1 MTRGGSFTR
10 PSHSEWVR
18 PLRGAES
25 IDRDPVGLALRG
37 RDGLHLGD
45 QRDAPIALISDRLE
59 QFFGSSHLARVRA
72 CCGLLCA
79 VCEVFEVQVLVVVG
93 SAVRRLRGGS
103 FVCASGVLAVDVA
116 AILRHDSWAS
126 AIVCHTSSRR
136 DTRLGHTTCGCLDR
150 RCATRRTSPGTST
163 PRASPGSARGA
174 AGVCAS
180 SKLSD

>member
-25 IDRDPVGLALRG
+25 LDRDPVGLALRG

-116 AILRHDSWAS
+116 AD
-126 AIVCHTSSRR
+126 C
-136 DTRLGHTTCGCLDR
+136 DTIAGPQR
-150 RCATRRTSPGTST
+150 SFVT
-163 PRASPGSARGA
+163 PRPGVVPAWA
-174 AGVCAS
+174 TQPTAG
-180 SKLSD
+180 

>member
-1 MTRGGSFTR
+1 MSVTVDKRMYIYLTCYGGYVLQRGDHLEGL
-10 PSHSEWVR
+10 VAL
-18 PLRGAES
+18 PL
-25 IDRDPVGLALRG
+25 D
-37 RDGLHLGD
+37 H
-45 QRDAPIALISDRLE
+45 LE
-59 QFFGSSHLARVRA
+59 QFFGRSHLARVRA